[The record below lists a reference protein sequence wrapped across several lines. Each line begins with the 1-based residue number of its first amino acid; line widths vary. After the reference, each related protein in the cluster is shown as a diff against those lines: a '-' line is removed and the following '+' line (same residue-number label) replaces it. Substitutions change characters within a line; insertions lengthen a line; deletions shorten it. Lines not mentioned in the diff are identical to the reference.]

1 MSLGIIDQF
10 GRDRT
15 APRPQM
21 GERARRD
28 LHIIVEHGHALEAV
42 LRRALAYERQERKFG
57 GLPVVLRK
65 QLEAAAAGKT
75 AGMPEPQ
82 LKLKPGTRLMR
93 EWNGT
98 MYSVLVTADG
108 FDFGGK
114 TWRSLSMIARHI
126 TGAHWSGPRFF
137 GLKRA
142 KRS

>member
-1 MSLGIIDQF
+1 MGWLGN
-10 GRDRT
+10 
-15 APRPQM
+15 
-21 GERARRD
+21 D
-28 LHIIVEHGHALEAV
+28 LISIVALEGAALASAWMDV
-42 LRRALAYERQERKFG
+42 FAAPMPEVAPSLLRRALAYERQERKFG

-65 QLEAAAAGKT
+65 RLEAAAAGKS
-75 AGMPEPQ
+75 AAMPEPP

-108 FDFGGK
+108 FDFAGR
-114 TWRSLSMIARHI
+114 TWSSLTMIARQI
-126 TGAHWSGPRFF
+126 TGAHQSGPRFF

>member
-1 MSLGIIDQF
+1 MGWLANDIDSIAAMEGAALASAWTEIFATPMPEVAPSL
-10 GRDRT
+10 
-15 APRPQM
+15 
-21 GERARRD
+21 
-28 LHIIVEHGHALEAV
+28 

-57 GLPVVLRK
+57 RLPAVLRK

-75 AGMPEPQ
+75 AAMPEPP

-98 MYSVLVTADG
+98 MYSVLVTANG
-108 FDFGGK
+108 FDFAGR
-114 TWRSLSMIARHI
+114 TCTSLTMIARKI
-126 TGAHWSGPRFF
+126 TGAHQSGPRFF

>member
-1 MSLGIIDQF
+1 MGWLANDLDSIAALDGAALASVWTEVFPAPMPEVAPSL
-10 GRDRT
+10 
-15 APRPQM
+15 
-21 GERARRD
+21 
-28 LHIIVEHGHALEAV
+28 

-65 QLEAAAAGKT
+65 QLETAAAGKT
-75 AGMPEPQ
+75 AGMPEPP

-98 MYSVLVTADG
+98 MYSVLVTAHG
-108 FDFGGK
+108 FDFAG
-114 TWRSLSMIARHI
+114 RSWSSLTMIAQQI
-126 TGAHWSGPRFF
+126 TGSHRSGPRFF

>member
-1 MSLGIIDQF
+1 MGWLGN
-10 GRDRT
+10 
-15 APRPQM
+15 
-21 GERARRD
+21 D
-28 LHIIVEHGHALEAV
+28 LVSIAALEGVALASAWTDV
-42 LRRALAYERQERKFG
+42 FAAPMPEVAPSLLRRALAYERQERRFG

-65 QLEAAAAGKT
+65 QLEAVAAGKT

-98 MYSVLVTADG
+98 MYSVLVTTDG
-108 FDFGGK
+108 FDFAGR
-114 TWRSLSMIARHI
+114 TWSSLTMIAQQI
-126 TGAHWSGPRFF
+126 TGAHQSGPRFF